1 MQGNIFEYHYNMR
14 RYETPYAADWYATSL
29 RWLMLV
35 ALTLSLSLR
44 GQLGNLPFWVMALML
59 VWNIAMSLLA
69 GLNMRM
75 PYHRYVVLGADILLA
90 AVYFWLQN
98 ILTGGTSIW
107 VGVAPIVTGAIYFEM
122 WGAFVSTILFASLQ
136 FISLDYSFSSDVI
149 FTLAVGLASGLLGR
163 FGMTRLRTSRR
174 NRMDAEDRR
183 RRAETERLRAIYEM
197 TSNLTA
203 TLSYKRVLDSA
214 LDLGYNA
221 LNPSVDPDE
230 QPDERLVSAVLLF
243 KGDELRVGSAR
254 RFTNADQRVIL
265 RGTEGILK
273 KVVDDG
279 EAIFTS
285 DIGYDPE
292 LGRIVALRSCS
303 TAYCFPLRS
312 GFNVYGAMLFA
323 HPDPIY
329 FTKERRGL
337 LDIIGRQAVIAVQ
350 NASLYQ
356 DLVEEKE
363 RMVEVQEETRRKLA
377 RDLHDGPTQSVAAMA
392 MRINLARR
400 MMVKNPKDAMS
411 ELQKIE
417 ELAHRTTKEI
427 RHMLFTLRPLILES
441 QGLNAALQAMAEKM
455 HETFSQNVLINV
467 EEDVLENMEIGKQ
480 GVIFYII
487 EEAVNNARKHA
498 NAVHIW
504 VRLRRFE
511 TDIALLEIEDDGLGF
526 DVETVNKSYDKRG
539 SLGMINLR
547 ERTELVNGL
556 LNVDS
561 APGKGTRVQVY
572 LPLSEEAA
580 DQLHHAK
587 R

>member
-1 MQGNIFEYHYNMR
+1 MG
-14 RYETPYAADWYATSL
+14 
-29 RWLMLV
+29 
-35 ALTLSLSLR
+35 
-44 GQLGNLPFWVMALML
+44 
-59 VWNIAMSLLA
+59 MSLIA
-69 GLNMRM
+69 GMNLRL
-75 PYHRYVVLGADILLA
+75 PYHRYIALGVDISLSAL
-90 AVYFWLQN
+90 YFWLQSG
-98 ILTGGTSIW
+98 LTGGTSIW
-107 VGVAPIVTGAIYFEM
+107 IGVVPIVTGAIYFEM
-122 WGAFVSTILFASLQ
+122 LGAFISAGLFALLQ
-136 FISLDYSFSSDVI
+136 FISLNYSFSNDII

-163 FGMTRLRTSRR
+163 FGMARLRISRR
-174 NRMDAEDRR
+174 KRIDAEERR

-243 KGDELRVGSAR
+243 KGDELTVGSAR
-254 RFTNADQRVIL
+254 RFTNADQRVVL
-265 RGTEGILK
+265 RGKDGILK

-279 EAIFTS
+279 DAILTS

-323 HPDPIY
+323 HPDPLY
-329 FTKERRGL
+329 FTQERCGL

-356 DLVEEKE
+356 NLVEEKE
-363 RMVEVQEETRRKLA
+363 RMVEVQEETRKKLA

-392 MRINLARR
+392 MRINLVRR
-400 MMVKNPKDAMS
+400 MLKKDINEATK
-411 ELQKIE
+411 ELVKIE

-455 HETFSQNVLINV
+455 RETFSQNVLINV
-467 EEDVLENMEIGKQ
+467 EEDVLENMEMGKQ

-487 EEAVNNARKHA
+487 EEAATNSRKHS

-504 VRLRRFE
+504 VRLRPFE
-511 TDIALLEIEDDGLGF
+511 TNIALLEIEDDGLGF
-526 DVETVNKSYDKRG
+526 DVEAVNKSYDKRG
-539 SLGMINLR
+539 SLGMVNLR

-556 LNVDS
+556 LNIDS
-561 APGKGTRVQVY
+561 APGKGTRIQVY
-572 LPLSEEAA
+572 IPLSEEAA
-580 DQLHHAK
+580 DRLHHAK